1 MLKEIQMLQA
11 SGASL
16 KNSTRFQDLQ
26 FSVADQEAELDHRDF
41 NI

>member
-1 MLKEIQMLQA
+1 MLEA

-16 KNSTRFQDLQ
+16 KNSARLQDLT
-26 FSVADQEAELDHRDF
+26 FSVADQETDLEQRDF